1 MTTLTS
7 DDDDGTYET
16 TWAATDYQ
24 LLPQDAVQSAHWDL
38 PAHALQVLGR
48 GTKSQFERAQSRYR
62 VAGTGFAIGQTIEV
76 ASEWMLVTDIS
87 SNNLTVERALSDS
100 TGVTHASG
108 ESASIVRGPGPVERA
123 TLINAARIWSRATA
137 FEPFYVDVDLD
148 SDVRMLLDPYRLGA
162 A

>member
-1 MTTLTS
+1 MGYTRRQQS
-7 DDDDGTYET
+7 SSS
-16 TWAATDYQ
+16 AA
-24 LLPQDAVQSAHWDL
+24 
-38 PAHALQVLGR
+38 
-48 GTKSQFERAQSRYR
+48 
-62 VAGTGFAIGQTIEV
+62 AIL
-76 ASEWMLVTDIS
+76 ARDIS

-100 TGVTHASG
+100 TGATHASG